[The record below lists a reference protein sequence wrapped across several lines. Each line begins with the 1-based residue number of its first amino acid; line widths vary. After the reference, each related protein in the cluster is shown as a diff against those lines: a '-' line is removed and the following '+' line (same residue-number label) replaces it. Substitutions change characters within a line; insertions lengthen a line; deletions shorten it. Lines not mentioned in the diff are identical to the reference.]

1 MFNFCFRNIYNTHI
15 LYGFYMAEFVIQG
28 KELISK
34 TVKEHGSG
42 AIVYVPK
49 QWAGEKVSVIR
60 EIEYDVKKLS
70 KSLNRE
76 KCIVYSYYVLDIVHR
91 GHLLQM
97 QNAKAT
103 AGKDGISI
111 VGILTDKAVMEKKS
125 KPILSFDERMLL
137 AQAIKF
143 NDFVVAQD
151 TYSPLPNVKNIR
163 PDILMESSSHDE
175 KDINEARQVLTKLGG
190 KIVTTPYYPM
200 ICSTDIKEKIRQ
212 G

>member
-1 MFNFCFRNIYNTHI
+1 MS
-15 LYGFYMAEFVIQG
+15 EFVIQG

-60 EIEYDVKKLS
+60 EMEYDVEKLG

-76 KCIVYSYYVLDIVHR
+76 KRIVYSYYVLDIVHR

-103 AGKDGISI
+103 VGKDGISV
-111 VGILTDKAVMEKKS
+111 VGILTDEAVMEKKPKS
-125 KPILSFDERMLL
+125 ILGFDERMLL

-143 NDFVVAQD
+143 NDFVVAQE
-151 TYSPLPNVKNIR
+151 TYSPLPNVRKIH
-163 PDILMESSSHDE
+163 PDILMESGSHDE
-175 KDINEARQVLTKLGG
+175 DDVEEIRQVMAKLGG
-190 KIVTTPYYPM
+190 RLIVTPYYPM
-200 ICSTDIKEKIRQ
+200 ICSTEIKKKIRE

>member
-1 MFNFCFRNIYNTHI
+1 
-15 LYGFYMAEFVIQG
+15 MAEFVIPG
-28 KELISK
+28 KEVISK

-49 QWAGEKVSVIR
+49 QWAGEKVSVVR
-60 EIEYDVKKLS
+60 EMEYNPKKLT
-70 KSLNRE
+70 KTLDRE
-76 KCIVYSYYVLDIVHR
+76 KRIVYSYYVLDIVHR

-103 AGKDGISI
+103 AGKNGISV
-111 VGILTDKAVMEKKS
+111 VGILTDKAVMEKKK

-137 AQAIKF
+137 AQSIKF

-151 TYSPLPNVKNIR
+151 TYSPLPNVRNIH
-163 PDILMESSSHDE
+163 PDILMESSSHTKEDIEEAE
-175 KDINEARQVLTKLGG
+175 KVMAKLGG
-190 KIVTTPYYPM
+190 KVITTPYYPM
-200 ICSTDIKEKIRQ
+200 ICSTDIKKKIRE

>member
-1 MFNFCFRNIYNTHI
+1 MHI
-15 LYGFYMAEFVIQG
+15 EYGFYMSEFVVQG
-28 KELISK
+28 REIISK
-34 TVKEHGSG
+34 TVKKHGSG

-49 QWAGEKVSVIR
+49 QWAGEKVSVVR
-60 EIEYDVKKLS
+60 EIEYDVEKLG

-76 KCIVYSYYVLDIVHR
+76 KRIVYSYYVLDIVHR

-111 VGILTDKAVMEKKS
+111 VGILTENAVMEKKS
-125 KPILSFDERMLL
+125 KSPVLDFDERMLL
-137 AQAIKF
+137 AQAIRF
-143 NDFVVAQD
+143 NDFVVAQE
-151 TYSPLPNVKNIR
+151 TYSPLPNVRNIH

-175 KDINEARQVLTKLGG
+175 KDVEEARRVMAKLGG
-190 KIVTTPYYPM
+190 KVVVTPYYP
-200 ICSTDIKEKIRQ
+200 IISSTDIKKKIRE

>member
-1 MFNFCFRNIYNTHI
+1 MS
-15 LYGFYMAEFVIQG
+15 EFVIQG

-60 EIEYDVKKLS
+60 EIEYDVKNLGKT
-70 KSLNRE
+70 LNRE
-76 KCIVYSYYVLDIVHR
+76 KRIVYSYYVLDIVHR

-103 AGKDGISI
+103 AGRDGISV
-111 VGILTDKAVMEKKS
+111 VGILTDEAVMEKKP

-137 AQAIKF
+137 AQAIRF
-143 NDFVVAQD
+143 NDFVVAQEA
-151 TYSPLPNVKNIR
+151 YSPLPNVRNIH
-163 PDILMESSSHDE
+163 PDILMESSSHNK
-175 KDINEARQVLTKLGG
+175 KDIEEARRVMSKVGG
-190 KIVTTPYYPM
+190 KVVITPYYPM
-200 ICSTDIKEKIRQ
+200 ICSTDIKKKIRD

>member
-1 MFNFCFRNIYNTHI
+1 
-15 LYGFYMAEFVIQG
+15 MAEFVIQG
-28 KELISK
+28 KELVSK

-60 EIEYDVKKLS
+60 EIEYDVKKLG
-70 KSLNRE
+70 KTLDRE
-76 KCIVYSYYVLDIVHR
+76 KRIVYSYYVLDIVHR

-97 QNAKAT
+97 QNAKAV
-103 AGKDGISI
+103 AGKDGISV

-125 KPILSFDERMLL
+125 RPTLGFDERMLL
-137 AQAIKF
+137 AQAIKY

-163 PDILMESSSHDE
+163 PDVLMESSSHDE
-175 KDINEARQVLTKLGG
+175 NDVEEARRVMEKLGG
-190 KIVTTPYYPM
+190 KVVTTPYYPM
-200 ICSTDIKEKIRQ
+200 ICSTDIKKKIKEE
-212 G
+212 

>member
-1 MFNFCFRNIYNTHI
+1 
-15 LYGFYMAEFVIQG
+15 MAEFVIQG

-60 EIEYDVKKLS
+60 EIEYDIKKLS

-76 KCIVYSYYVLDIVHR
+76 KRIVYSYYVLDLVHR

-103 AGKDGISI
+103 AGVDGISV
-111 VGILTDKAVMEKKS
+111 VGILTDKAVMEKKNR
-125 KPILSFDERMLL
+125 PILSFDERMLL
-137 AQAIKF
+137 AQAIKY
-143 NDFVVAQD
+143 NDFVVSQE
-151 TYSPLPNVKNIR
+151 TYSPISNIKNIR
-163 PDILMESSSHDE
+163 PDILMESSSHDKNDIE
-175 KDINEARQVLTKLGG
+175 KTQVVMKKLGG
-190 KIVTTPYYPM
+190 KVIVTPYYPM
-200 ICSTDIKEKIRQ
+200 IRSTDIKKKIRESK

>member
-1 MFNFCFRNIYNTHI
+1 
-15 LYGFYMAEFVIQG
+15 MAEFVIQG

-60 EIEYDVKKLS
+60 ELEYDAKKLG
-70 KSLNRE
+70 KKLNRE
-76 KCIVYSYYVLDIVHR
+76 QRIVYSYYVLDLVHQ

-111 VGILTDKAVMEKKS
+111 VGILTDEAVMEKK
-125 KPILSFDERMLL
+125 KRPILRLDERILL
-137 AQAIKF
+137 AQAIKY
-143 NDFVVAQD
+143 NDFVVAQE
-151 TYSPLPNVKNIR
+151 TYSPLPNVKNIC
-163 PDILMESSSHDE
+163 PDVLMESISHS
-175 KDINEARQVLTKLGG
+175 KEAIQEAKRVMNKIGG
-190 KIVTTPYYPM
+190 KVVTTPYYPM
-200 ICSTDIKEKIRQ
+200 VSSTELKKKIREE
-212 G
+212 

>member
-1 MFNFCFRNIYNTHI
+1 MS
-15 LYGFYMAEFVIQG
+15 EFLIQG

-60 EIEYDVKKLS
+60 EIEYDVKKLG
-70 KSLNRE
+70 KALNRE
-76 KCIVYSYYVLDIVHR
+76 KRIIYSYYVLDIVHR

-103 AGKDGISI
+103 AGKDGISV
-111 VGILTDKAVMEKKS
+111 VGILTDEAVMEKKP
-125 KPILSFDERMLL
+125 KPVLGFDERMLL
-137 AQAIKF
+137 AQAIKY

-151 TYSPLPNVKNIR
+151 TYSPLPNVRNIH

-175 KDINEARQVLTKLGG
+175 KDIEQVRRVMAKFGG
-190 KIVTTPYYPM
+190 KVGVTPYYPM
-200 ICSTDIKEKIRQ
+200 ICSTEIKKKIRE

>member
-1 MFNFCFRNIYNTHI
+1 MHI
-15 LYGFYMAEFVIQG
+15 IYGFYMAEFVIRG

-60 EIEYDVKKLS
+60 EIEYDVKKLG
-70 KSLNRE
+70 E
-76 KCIVYSYYVLDIVHR
+76 KLDHEKRIVYSYYVLDIVHQ

-103 AGKDGISI
+103 AGRDGISV
-111 VGILTDKAVMEKKS
+111 VGILTDEAVMEKKP
-125 KPILSFDERMLL
+125 KPVLGFDERMLL
-137 AQAIKF
+137 AQAIKY

-151 TYSPLPNVKNIR
+151 AYSPLPNVKNIH
-163 PDILMESSSHDE
+163 PDVLMESSSHNE
-175 KDINEARQVLTKLGG
+175 NDIKEARRVMDKLGG
-190 KIVTTPYYPM
+190 KVVTTPYYPM
-200 ICSTDIKEKIRQ
+200 ICSTDIKKKIRE

>member
-1 MFNFCFRNIYNTHI
+1 
-15 LYGFYMAEFVIQG
+15 MAEFVIPG
-28 KELISK
+28 KEVISK

-49 QWAGEKVSVIR
+49 QWAGEKVSVVR
-60 EIEYDVKKLS
+60 EMEYNPKKLT
-70 KSLNRE
+70 KTLDRE
-76 KCIVYSYYVLDIVHR
+76 KRIVYSYYVLDIVHR

-103 AGKDGISI
+103 AGKNGISV
-111 VGILTDKAVMEKKS
+111 VGILTDKAVMEKKK

-137 AQAIKF
+137 AQSIKF

-151 TYSPLPNVKNIR
+151 TYSPLPNVRNIR
-163 PDILMESSSHDE
+163 PDILMESSSHTKEDIEEAE
-175 KDINEARQVLTKLGG
+175 KVMAKLGG
-190 KIVTTPYYPM
+190 KVITTPYYPM
-200 ICSTDIKEKIRQ
+200 ICSTDIKKKIRE